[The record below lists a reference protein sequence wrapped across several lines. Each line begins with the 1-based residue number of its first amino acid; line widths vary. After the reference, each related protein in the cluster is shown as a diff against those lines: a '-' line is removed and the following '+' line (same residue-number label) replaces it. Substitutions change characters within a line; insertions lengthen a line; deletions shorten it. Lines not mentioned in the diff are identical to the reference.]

1 MLSTL
6 CADLLCCAGL
16 PLRRQDLEKL
26 LQESD
31 IVSLHCQLNAA
42 THGLI
47 GQAEL
52 ALMKP
57 SAVLINT
64 ARGHVLDKQALLEAL
79 RAGHLAGVGLDVGW
93 DEPDD
98 PQEEL
103 YRYAC
108 LGKAYF
114 LTTITADPGSMVLL
128 CKSGVSDHIP
138 ARCICCVL
146 MSMVLL
152 KPQLPQCTAY
162 KLQMHAYLSFVTSTE
177 PLTCEPC
184 PAVPDDEHMLC

>member
-1 MLSTL
+1 MFACAGVDGCSTTSRDKGSSVL
-6 CADLLCCAGL
+6 ASRVVAGTACYPCSRADLLCCAGL
-16 PLRRQDLEKL
+16 PLCRQDLEKL
-26 LQESD
+26 LRESD
-31 IVSLHCQLNAA
+31 IVSLHCQLNTA

-47 GQAEL
+47 GQPEL

-103 YRYAC
+103 YRCAGDSR
-108 LGKAYF
+108 GKAEQPACIL
-114 LTTITADPGSMVLL
+114 LTAPAQHQLL
-128 CKSGVSDHIP
+128 
-138 ARCICCVL
+138 ICNGAACRL
-146 MSMVLL
+146 
-152 KPQLPQCTAY
+152 
-162 KLQMHAYLSFVTSTE
+162 
-177 PLTCEPC
+177 
-184 PAVPDDEHMLC
+184 